1 MCSQWLVLNSAI
13 NSAQAESVLLKLV
26 SSNLSA
32 PTFMLDTKYS
42 QYIQHRIDQK
52 TKPLGALGLLENVA
66 HQLALIQSQGK
77 EAAVEHIE
85 LNKPSIIIFAGDH
98 GIADEGVSIA
108 PSAVTQQMVL
118 NFLQGGAAINCFCTV
133 NDIDITVVD
142 TGILLPVETDNP
154 MLISQRLGTRTANFA
169 NEAAMSS
176 ETVEQGIELGQL
188 LINKTISSGSNL
200 IMFGEMGIGNT
211 SSASAILS
219 ALANRSA
226 TECVGLGTG
235 INSEQLERK
244 KAVVEQ
250 GVARCK
256 GLELKEVKEL
266 KDIKEVLAQVGGYE
280 IVQMVGGFL
289 GAYQTKTPVL
299 VDGFIV
305 SVAAYVATLIEPNC
319 RDYMI
324 FAHRSEE
331 SGHQIVLE
339 LLAAEPLLDLGLRL
353 GEGTGAALAMPI
365 IRAAAEF
372 YNNMASFESAGVTV

>member
-1 MCSQWLVLNSAI
+1 
-13 NSAQAESVLLKLV
+13 
-26 SSNLSA
+26 
-32 PTFMLDTKYS
+32 MLDTQYS

-52 TKPLGALGLLENVA
+52 TKPLGALGLLEKVA

-85 LNKPSIIIFAGDH
+85 LNKPRIIIFAGDH

-118 NFLQGGAAINCFCTV
+118 NFLSGGAAINCFCAV
-133 NDIDITVVD
+133 NNVEITVVD
-142 TGILLPVETDNP
+142 TGILLPVESDSD
-154 MLISQRLGTRTANFA
+154 MLISQRLGTRTNNFA
-169 NEAAMSS
+169 NEAAMSL
-176 ETVEQGIELGQL
+176 ETVERGIELGTEL
-188 LINKTISSGSNL
+188 VSRTISNGTNI

-219 ALANRSA
+219 ALANRTA
-226 TECVGLGTG
+226 DECVGLGTG
-235 INSEQLERK
+235 INNEQLARK
-244 KAVVEQ
+244 VAVVKQ
-250 GVARCK
+250 GVARCINP
-256 GLELKEVKEL
+256 
-266 KDIKEVLAQVGGYE
+266 DAKEVLSQVGGYE

-289 GAYQTKTPVL
+289 GAYENRTPVL

-305 SVAAYVATLIEPNC
+305 SVAAYVATLIEPSC

-331 SGHQIVLE
+331 SGHKI
-339 LLAAEPLLDLGLRL
+339 LLDLLDAEPLLDLGLRL

-372 YNNMASFESAGVTV
+372 YNNMASFASAGVTV

>member
-1 MCSQWLVLNSAI
+1 
-13 NSAQAESVLLKLV
+13 
-26 SSNLSA
+26 
-32 PTFMLDTKYS
+32 MLDTKYS
-42 QYIQHRIDQK
+42 PFIQHRIDQK
-52 TKPLGALGLLENVA
+52 TKPIGALGLLEKVA
-66 HQLALIQSQGK
+66 HQLALIQSQGQ
-77 EAAVEHIE
+77 ESAVEHIE

-118 NFLQGGAAINCFCTV
+118 NFLNGGAAINCFCAV
-133 NDIDITVVD
+133 NDIDIKVVD
-142 TGILLPVETDNP
+142 TGILLPVESDSP
-154 MLISQRLGTRTANFA
+154 MLISQRLGTRTNNFA
-169 NEAAMSS
+169 NEAAMSL
-176 ETVEQGIELGQL
+176 EAVERGIELGAQL
-188 LINKTISSGSNL
+188 VSKTISNGSNV

-219 ALANRSA
+219 ALTNRTA
-226 TECVGLGTG
+226 VECVGLGTG
-235 INSEQLERK
+235 INNQQLTRK
-244 KAVVEQ
+244 VAVVEQ

-256 GLELKEVKEL
+256 GLDPKS
-266 KDIKEVLAQVGGYE
+266 ILAQVGGYE
-280 IVQMVGGFL
+280 IVQMVGAFL
-289 GAYQTKTPVL
+289 GAYQNRIPVL

-331 SGHQIVLE
+331 SGHKILLE
-339 LLAAEPLLDLGLRL
+339 LLDAEPLLDLGLRL

>member
-1 MCSQWLVLNSAI
+1 
-13 NSAQAESVLLKLV
+13 
-26 SSNLSA
+26 
-32 PTFMLDTKYS
+32 MLDTQYS

-52 TKPLGALGLLENVA
+52 TKPLGALGLLEKVA

-118 NFLQGGAAINCFCTV
+118 NFLSGGAAINCFCAV
-133 NDIDITVVD
+133 NNIDITVVD
-142 TGILLPVETDNP
+142 TGILLPVESDSD
-154 MLISQRLGTRTANFA
+154 MLISQRLGTRTNNFA
-169 NEAAMSS
+169 NEAAMSL
-176 ETVEQGIELGQL
+176 ETVERGIELGTEL
-188 LINKTISSGSNL
+188 VSRSISNGTNI

-219 ALANRSA
+219 ALSNRA
-226 TECVGLGTG
+226 AAECVGLGTG
-235 INSEQLERK
+235 INNEQLTRK
-244 KAVVEQ
+244 VAVVEQ

-256 GLELKEVKEL
+256 GLELKEVKKL
-266 KDIKEVLAQVGGYE
+266 TDLKEVLAQVGGYE

-289 GAYQTKTPVL
+289 SAYQNRIPIL

-331 SGHQIVLE
+331 SGHKILLE
-339 LLAAEPLLDLGLRL
+339 LLDAEPLLDLGLRL

>member
-1 MCSQWLVLNSAI
+1 
-13 NSAQAESVLLKLV
+13 
-26 SSNLSA
+26 
-32 PTFMLDTKYS
+32 MLDTQYS
-42 QYIQHRIDQK
+42 QFIQHRIDQK
-52 TKPLGALGLLENVA
+52 TKPLGALGLLEKVA

-118 NFLQGGAAINCFCTV
+118 NFLSGGAAINCFCAV
-133 NDIDITVVD
+133 NNIDITVVD
-142 TGILLPVETDNP
+142 TGILLPVESDSD
-154 MLISQRLGTRTANFA
+154 MLISQRLGMRTNNFA
-169 NEAAMSS
+169 NEAAMSL
-176 ETVEQGIELGQL
+176 ETVERGIELGTEL
-188 LINKTISSGSNL
+188 VSRTISNGTNI

-219 ALANRSA
+219 ALSNRA
-226 TECVGLGTG
+226 AAECVGLGTG
-235 INSEQLERK
+235 INNEQLARK
-244 KAVVEQ
+244 VAVVEQ

-256 GLELKEVKEL
+256 GLELKELTDLTDLTDVKGL

-289 GAYQTKTPVL
+289 GAYQNRTPIL

-305 SVAAYVATLIEPNC
+305 SVAAYVATLIEPSC

-331 SGHQIVLE
+331 SGHKILLE
-339 LLAAEPLLDLGLRL
+339 LLDAEPLLDLGLRL

>member
-1 MCSQWLVLNSAI
+1 
-13 NSAQAESVLLKLV
+13 
-26 SSNLSA
+26 
-32 PTFMLDTKYS
+32 MLDTQYS

-52 TKPLGALGLLENVA
+52 TKPLGALGLLEKVA

-118 NFLQGGAAINCFCTV
+118 NFLSGGAAINCFCAV
-133 NDIDITVVD
+133 NNIDITVVD
-142 TGILLPVETDNP
+142 TGILLPVESDSD
-154 MLISQRLGTRTANFA
+154 MLISQRLGTRTNNFA
-169 NEAAMSS
+169 NEAAMSL
-176 ETVEQGIELGQL
+176 ETVERGIELGTEL
-188 LINKTISSGSNL
+188 VSRTISNGTNI

-219 ALANRSA
+219 ALSNRSA
-226 TECVGLGTG
+226 DECVGLGTG
-235 INSEQLERK
+235 INNEQLARK
-244 KAVVEQ
+244 VAVVEQ

-256 GLELKEVKEL
+256 GLEFKEVKEL
-266 KDIKEVLAQVGGYE
+266 TDLKYIKEVLAQVGGYE

-289 GAYQTKTPVL
+289 GAYQNRTPIL

-331 SGHQIVLE
+331 SGHKILLE
-339 LLAAEPLLDLGLRL
+339 LLDAEPLLDLGLRL

>member
-1 MCSQWLVLNSAI
+1 
-13 NSAQAESVLLKLV
+13 
-26 SSNLSA
+26 
-32 PTFMLDTKYS
+32 MLDTQYS

-52 TKPLGALGLLENVA
+52 TKPLGALGLLEKVA

-85 LNKPSIIIFAGDH
+85 LNKPRIIIFAGDH

-108 PSAVTQQMVL
+108 PSAVTQQMVF
-118 NFLQGGAAINCFCTV
+118 NFLSGGAAINCFCAV
-133 NDIDITVVD
+133 NNIDITVVD
-142 TGILLPVETDNP
+142 TGILLPVESDSD
-154 MLISQRLGTRTANFA
+154 MLISQRLGTRTNNFA
-169 NEAAMSS
+169 NEAAMSL
-176 ETVEQGIELGQL
+176 ETVERGIELGTEL
-188 LINKTISSGSNL
+188 VSRTISNGTNI

-219 ALANRSA
+219 ALANRA
-226 TECVGLGTG
+226 AAECVGLGTG
-235 INSEQLERK
+235 INNEQLARK
-244 KAVVEQ
+244 VAVVEQ

-256 GLELKEVKEL
+256 GLELKELKELTDL

-280 IVQMVGGFL
+280 IVQMVGSFL
-289 GAYQTKTPVL
+289 GAYQNRTPIL

-331 SGHQIVLE
+331 SGHKILLE
-339 LLAAEPLLDLGLRL
+339 LLDAEPLLDLGLRL

>member
-1 MCSQWLVLNSAI
+1 
-13 NSAQAESVLLKLV
+13 
-26 SSNLSA
+26 
-32 PTFMLDTKYS
+32 MLDTQYS

-52 TKPLGALGLLENVA
+52 TKPLGALGLLEKVA

-118 NFLQGGAAINCFCTV
+118 NFLSGGAAINCFCAV
-133 NDIDITVVD
+133 NNIDITVVD
-142 TGILLPVETDNP
+142 TGILLPVESDSD
-154 MLISQRLGTRTANFA
+154 MLISQRLGTRTNNFA
-169 NEAAMSS
+169 NEAAMSL
-176 ETVEQGIELGQL
+176 ETVERGIELGTEL
-188 LINKTISSGSNL
+188 VSRTISNGTNI

-219 ALANRSA
+219 ALSNRA
-226 TECVGLGTG
+226 AAECVGLGTG
-235 INSEQLERK
+235 INNEQLARK
-244 KAVVEQ
+244 VAVVEQ

-256 GLELKEVKEL
+256 GLEFKEVKELTELTDIKGL

-289 GAYQTKTPVL
+289 GAYQNRTPIL

-331 SGHQIVLE
+331 SGHKILLE
-339 LLAAEPLLDLGLRL
+339 LLDAEPLLDLGLRL

>member
-1 MCSQWLVLNSAI
+1 
-13 NSAQAESVLLKLV
+13 
-26 SSNLSA
+26 
-32 PTFMLDTKYS
+32 MLDTQYS

-52 TKPLGALGLLENVA
+52 TKPLGALGLLEKVA

-118 NFLQGGAAINCFCTV
+118 NFLSGGAAINCFCAV
-133 NDIDITVVD
+133 NNIDIAVVD
-142 TGILLPVETDNP
+142 TGILLPVESDSD
-154 MLISQRLGTRTANFA
+154 MLISQRLGTRTNNFA
-169 NEAAMSS
+169 NEAAMSL
-176 ETVEQGIELGQL
+176 ETVERGIELGTEL
-188 LINKTISSGSNL
+188 VSRTISNGTNI

-219 ALANRSA
+219 ALANRTA
-226 TECVGLGTG
+226 VECVGLGTG
-235 INSEQLERK
+235 INNEQLARK
-244 KAVVEQ
+244 VAVVEQ

-256 GLELKEVKEL
+256 VIDAKEV

-289 GAYQTKTPVL
+289 GAYQNRTPIL

-331 SGHQIVLE
+331 SGHKILLE
-339 LLAAEPLLDLGLRL
+339 LLDAEPLLDLGLRL

>member
-1 MCSQWLVLNSAI
+1 
-13 NSAQAESVLLKLV
+13 
-26 SSNLSA
+26 
-32 PTFMLDTKYS
+32 MLDTQYS

-52 TKPLGALGLLENVA
+52 TKPLGALGLLEKVA

-77 EAAVEHIE
+77 QAAVEHIE

-118 NFLQGGAAINCFCTV
+118 NFLSGGAAINCFCAV
-133 NDIDITVVD
+133 NNIDITVVD
-142 TGILLPVETDNP
+142 TGILLPVESDSD
-154 MLISQRLGTRTANFA
+154 MLISQRLGMRTKNFA
-169 NEAAMSS
+169 NEAAMNL
-176 ETVEQGIELGQL
+176 ETVERGIELGAEL
-188 LINKTISSGSNL
+188 VSRTISNGTNI

-226 TECVGLGTG
+226 DECVGLGTG
-235 INSEQLERK
+235 INNEQLIRK
-244 KAVVEQ
+244 VAVVEQ

-256 GLELKEVKEL
+256 GLDTTEVK
-266 KDIKEVLAQVGGYE
+266 DINEVLAQVGGYE

-289 GAYQTKTPVL
+289 GAYQNRTPVL

-331 SGHQIVLE
+331 SGHKILLE
-339 LLAAEPLLDLGLRL
+339 LLDAEPLLDLGLRL

>member
-1 MCSQWLVLNSAI
+1 
-13 NSAQAESVLLKLV
+13 
-26 SSNLSA
+26 
-32 PTFMLDTKYS
+32 MLDTQYS
-42 QYIQHRIDQK
+42 PSIQHRIDQK
-52 TKPLGALGLLENVA
+52 TKPVGALGLLEKVA

-98 GIADEGVSIA
+98 GVADEGVSIA

-118 NFLQGGAAINCFCTV
+118 NFLSGGAAINCFCAV
-133 NDIDITVVD
+133 NNVDITVVD
-142 TGILLPVETDNP
+142 TGILLPVESDSD
-154 MLISQRLGTRTANFA
+154 MLISQRLGTRTNNFA
-169 NEAAMSS
+169 NEAAMSL
-176 ETVEQGIELGQL
+176 ETVERGIELGTEL
-188 LINKTISSGSNL
+188 VSRTISNGTNI

-219 ALANRSA
+219 ALANRTA
-226 TECVGLGTG
+226 VECVGLGTG
-235 INSEQLERK
+235 INNEQLARK
-244 KAVVEQ
+244 VAVVEQ

-256 GLELKEVKEL
+256 GIDAKEV

-289 GAYQTKTPVL
+289 GAYQNRTPVL

-331 SGHQIVLE
+331 SGHKILLE
-339 LLAAEPLLDLGLRL
+339 LLDAEPLLDLGLRL

>member
-1 MCSQWLVLNSAI
+1 
-13 NSAQAESVLLKLV
+13 
-26 SSNLSA
+26 
-32 PTFMLDTKYS
+32 MLDTKYS

-52 TKPLGALGLLENVA
+52 TKPLGALGLLEKVA

-85 LNKPSIIIFAGDH
+85 LNKPRIIIFAGDH
-98 GIADEGVSIA
+98 GVADEGVSIA

-118 NFLQGGAAINCFCTV
+118 NFLNGGAAINCFCAV
-133 NDIDITVVD
+133 NHIDITVVD
-142 TGILLPVETDNP
+142 TGILLPIESDNP
-154 MLISQRLGTRTANFA
+154 MLISQRLGTRTNNFA
-169 NEAAMSS
+169 NEAAMSL
-176 ETVEQGIELGQL
+176 ETVERGIELGGDL
-188 LINKTISSGSNL
+188 VSRTISNGTNI

-219 ALANRSA
+219 ALAKRTA
-226 TECVGLGTG
+226 AECVGLGTG
-235 INSEQLERK
+235 INNEQLAHK
-244 KAVVEQ
+244 VASVEQ

-256 GLELKEVKEL
+256 GLDPKS
-266 KDIKEVLAQVGGYE
+266 ILAQVGGYE
-280 IVQMVGGFL
+280 IVQMVGAFL
-289 GAYQTKTPVL
+289 GAYHNRTPVL

-331 SGHQIVLE
+331 SGHKILLE
-339 LLAAEPLLDLGLRL
+339 LLDAEPLLDLGLRL

-372 YNNMASFESAGVTV
+372 YNSMASFESAGVTV

>member
-1 MCSQWLVLNSAI
+1 
-13 NSAQAESVLLKLV
+13 
-26 SSNLSA
+26 
-32 PTFMLDTKYS
+32 MLDTQYS
-42 QYIQHRIDQK
+42 QSIQHRIDQK
-52 TKPLGALGLLENVA
+52 TKPLGALGLLEKVA

-77 EAAVEHIE
+77 ETAVKHIE

-98 GIADEGVSIA
+98 GVADEGVSIA

-118 NFLQGGAAINCFCTV
+118 NFLSGGAAINCFCAV
-133 NDIDITVVD
+133 NNVDITVVD
-142 TGILLPVETDNP
+142 TGILLPVESDSD
-154 MLISQRLGTRTANFA
+154 MLISQRLGTRTNNFA
-169 NEAAMSS
+169 NEAAMSL
-176 ETVEQGIELGQL
+176 ETVERGIELGTEL
-188 LINKTISSGSNL
+188 VSRTISNGTNI

-219 ALANRSA
+219 ALANRTA
-226 TECVGLGTG
+226 VECVGLGTG
-235 INSEQLERK
+235 INNEQLARK
-244 KAVVEQ
+244 VAVVEQ

-256 GLELKEVKEL
+256 GIDAKEV

-280 IVQMVGGFL
+280 IVQMVGAFL
-289 GAYQTKTPVL
+289 GAYQNKTPVL

-331 SGHQIVLE
+331 SGHKILLE
-339 LLAAEPLLDLGLRL
+339 LLDAEPLLDLGLRL

>member
-1 MCSQWLVLNSAI
+1 
-13 NSAQAESVLLKLV
+13 
-26 SSNLSA
+26 
-32 PTFMLDTKYS
+32 MLDTKYS

-52 TKPLGALGLLENVA
+52 TKPLGALGLLEKVA

-85 LNKPSIIIFAGDH
+85 LNKPRIIIFAGDH
-98 GIADEGVSIA
+98 GVADEGVSIA

-118 NFLQGGAAINCFCTV
+118 NFLNGGAAINCFCAV
-133 NDIDITVVD
+133 NHIDITVVD
-142 TGILLPVETDNP
+142 TGILLPIESDSP
-154 MLISQRLGTRTANFA
+154 MLISQRLGTRTNNFA
-169 NEAAMSS
+169 NEAAISI
-176 ETVEQGIELGQL
+176 ETVERGIELGVEL
-188 LINKTISSGSNL
+188 VSRTISNGTNI

-219 ALANRSA
+219 ALANRTA
-226 TECVGLGTG
+226 VECVGLGTG
-235 INSEQLERK
+235 INNEQFARK
-244 KAVVEQ
+244 VAVVEQ
-250 GVARCK
+250 GVARCA
-256 GLELKEVKEL
+256 GLDPKS
-266 KDIKEVLAQVGGYE
+266 ILAQVGGYE
-280 IVQMVGGFL
+280 IVQMVGAFL
-289 GAYQTKTPVL
+289 GAYQNRTPVL

-305 SVAAYVATLIEPNC
+305 SAAAYVATLIEPNC

-331 SGHQIVLE
+331 SGHKILLE
-339 LLAAEPLLDLGLRL
+339 LLDAEPLLDLGLRL

>member
-1 MCSQWLVLNSAI
+1 
-13 NSAQAESVLLKLV
+13 
-26 SSNLSA
+26 
-32 PTFMLDTKYS
+32 MLDTQYS

-52 TKPLGALGLLENVA
+52 TKPLGALGLLEKVA

-77 EAAVEHIE
+77 DAAVEHIE

-118 NFLQGGAAINCFCTV
+118 NFLSGGAAINCFCAV
-133 NDIDITVVD
+133 NNVDITVVD
-142 TGILLPVETDNP
+142 TGILLPVESDSD
-154 MLISQRLGTRTANFA
+154 MLISQRLGTRTNNFA
-169 NEAAMSS
+169 NEAAMSL
-176 ETVEQGIELGQL
+176 ETVERGIELGTEL
-188 LINKTISSGSNL
+188 VSRTISNGTNI

-219 ALANRSA
+219 VLANRTA
-226 TECVGLGTG
+226 VECVGLGTG
-235 INSEQLERK
+235 INNEQLARK
-244 KAVVEQ
+244 VAVVEQ

-256 GLELKEVKEL
+256 GLDLKEVKGT
-266 KDIKEVLAQVGGYE
+266 KKVLAQVGGYE

-289 GAYQTKTPVL
+289 GAYQNRTPIL

-331 SGHQIVLE
+331 SGHKILLE
-339 LLAAEPLLDLGLRL
+339 LLDAEPLLDLGLRL

>member
-1 MCSQWLVLNSAI
+1 
-13 NSAQAESVLLKLV
+13 
-26 SSNLSA
+26 
-32 PTFMLDTKYS
+32 MLDTQYS

-52 TKPLGALGLLENVA
+52 TKPLGALGLLEKVA
-66 HQLALIQSQGK
+66 HQLALIQSQGQ
-77 EAAVEHIE
+77 ESAVEHIE

-118 NFLQGGAAINCFCTV
+118 NFLSGGAAINCFCAV
-133 NDIDITVVD
+133 NNIDITVVD
-142 TGILLPVETDNP
+142 TGILLPVESESP
-154 MLISQRLGTRTANFA
+154 MLISQRLGTRTNNFA
-169 NEAAMSS
+169 NEAAMSL
-176 ETVEQGIELGQL
+176 ETVERGIELGAQL
-188 LINKTISSGSNL
+188 VSKTILNGSNI

-226 TECVGLGTG
+226 VECVGLGTG
-235 INSEQLERK
+235 INNEQLARK
-244 KAVVEQ
+244 VAVVEQ

-256 GLELKEVKEL
+256 GLGLTEVKEL
-266 KDIKEVLAQVGGYE
+266 TDLKDTKEVLAQVGGYE

-289 GAYQTKTPVL
+289 GAYQNRTPVL

-305 SVAAYVATLIEPNC
+305 SAAAYVATLIEPNC

-331 SGHQIVLE
+331 SGHKILLE
-339 LLAAEPLLDLGLRL
+339 LLDAEPLLDLGLRL

-365 IRAAAEF
+365 IRAAVEF

>member
-1 MCSQWLVLNSAI
+1 
-13 NSAQAESVLLKLV
+13 
-26 SSNLSA
+26 
-32 PTFMLDTKYS
+32 MLDTQYS

-52 TKPLGALGLLENVA
+52 TKPLGALGLLEKVA

-77 EAAVEHIE
+77 ETAVEHIE
-85 LNKPSIIIFAGDH
+85 LNKPRIIIFSGDH

-118 NFLQGGAAINCFCTV
+118 NFLSGGAAINCFCAV
-133 NDIDITVVD
+133 NNVEITVVD
-142 TGILLPVETDNP
+142 TGILLPVESDSD
-154 MLISQRLGTRTANFA
+154 MLISQRLGTRTNNFA
-169 NEAAMSS
+169 NEAAMSL
-176 ETVEQGIELGQL
+176 ETVERGIELGTEL
-188 LINKTISSGSNL
+188 VSRTISNGTNI

-219 ALANRSA
+219 ALANRTA
-226 TECVGLGTG
+226 DECVGLGTG
-235 INSEQLERK
+235 INNEQLARK
-244 KAVVEQ
+244 VAVVKQ
-250 GVARCK
+250 GVARCINP
-256 GLELKEVKEL
+256 
-266 KDIKEVLAQVGGYE
+266 DAKEVLSQVGGYE

-289 GAYQTKTPVL
+289 GAYENRTPVL

-305 SVAAYVATLIEPNC
+305 SVAAYVATLIEPSC

-331 SGHQIVLE
+331 SGHKILLE
-339 LLAAEPLLDLGLRL
+339 LLDAEPLLDLGLRL

-372 YNNMASFESAGVTV
+372 YNNMASFASAGVTV

>member
-1 MCSQWLVLNSAI
+1 
-13 NSAQAESVLLKLV
+13 
-26 SSNLSA
+26 
-32 PTFMLDTKYS
+32 MLDTQYS

-52 TKPLGALGLLENVA
+52 TKPLGALGLLEKVA

-118 NFLQGGAAINCFCTV
+118 NFLSGGAAINCFCAV
-133 NDIDITVVD
+133 NNIDITVVD
-142 TGILLPVETDNP
+142 TGILLPVESDSD
-154 MLISQRLGTRTANFA
+154 MLFSQRLGTRTNNFA
-169 NEAAMSS
+169 NEAAMSL
-176 ETVEQGIELGQL
+176 ETVERGIELGTEL
-188 LINKTISSGSNL
+188 VSRTISNGTNI

-219 ALANRSA
+219 ALANRA
-226 TECVGLGTG
+226 AAECVGLGTG
-235 INSEQLERK
+235 INNEQLARK
-244 KAVVEQ
+244 VAVVEQ

-256 GLELKEVKEL
+256 GLELKEL
-266 KDIKEVLAQVGGYE
+266 TDLKEVLAQVGGYE

-289 GAYQTKTPVL
+289 GAYQNRTPIL

-305 SVAAYVATLIEPNC
+305 SVAAYVATLIEPSC

-331 SGHQIVLE
+331 SGHKILLE
-339 LLAAEPLLDLGLRL
+339 LLDAEPLLDLGLRL

>member
-1 MCSQWLVLNSAI
+1 MLN
-13 NSAQAESVLLKLV
+13 
-26 SSNLSA
+26 
-32 PTFMLDTKYS
+32 TKYS
-42 QYIQHRIDQK
+42 QFIQHRIDQK
-52 TKPLGALGLLENVA
+52 TKPLGALGLLEKVA
-66 HQLALIQSQGK
+66 HQLALIQSQGQ
-77 EAAVEHIE
+77 ESAVEHIE

-118 NFLQGGAAINCFCTV
+118 NFLSGGAAINCFCAV
-133 NDIDITVVD
+133 NNIDITVVD
-142 TGILLPVETDNP
+142 TGILLPVESESP
-154 MLISQRLGTRTANFA
+154 MLISQRLGTRTNNFA
-169 NEAAMSS
+169 NEAAMSI
-176 ETVEQGIELGQL
+176 ETVERGIELGAQL
-188 LINKTISSGSNL
+188 VSKTILNGSNI

-226 TECVGLGTG
+226 VECVGLGTG
-235 INSEQLERK
+235 INNEQLARK
-244 KAVVEQ
+244 VAVIEQ

-256 GLELKEVKEL
+256 GLGLTEVKEL
-266 KDIKEVLAQVGGYE
+266 TDLKDTKEVLAQVGGYE

-289 GAYQTKTPVL
+289 GAYQNRTPVL

-305 SVAAYVATLIEPNC
+305 SAAAYVATLIEPNC

-331 SGHQIVLE
+331 SGHKILLE
-339 LLAAEPLLDLGLRL
+339 LLDAEPLLDLGLRL

-365 IRAAAEF
+365 IRAAVEF

>member
-1 MCSQWLVLNSAI
+1 
-13 NSAQAESVLLKLV
+13 
-26 SSNLSA
+26 
-32 PTFMLDTKYS
+32 MLDTQYS
-42 QYIQHRIDQK
+42 QFIHHRIDQK
-52 TKPLGALGLLENVA
+52 TKPLGALGLLEKVA

-118 NFLQGGAAINCFCTV
+118 NFLSGGAAINCFCSV
-133 NDIDITVVD
+133 NNVDITVVD
-142 TGILLPVETDNP
+142 TGILLPVESDSD
-154 MLISQRLGTRTANFA
+154 MLISQRLGPRTNNFA
-169 NEAAMSS
+169 NEAAMSL
-176 ETVEQGIELGQL
+176 ETVERGIELGTEL
-188 LINKTISSGSNL
+188 VSRTISNGTNI
-200 IMFGEMGIGNT
+200 IMCGEMGIGNT

-219 ALANRSA
+219 ALANRTA
-226 TECVGLGTG
+226 VECVGLGTG
-235 INSEQLERK
+235 INNEQLARK
-244 KAVVEQ
+244 VAVVEQ

-256 GLELKEVKEL
+256 GIDAKEV

-289 GAYQTKTPVL
+289 GAYQNRTPVL

-331 SGHQIVLE
+331 SGHKILLE
-339 LLAAEPLLDLGLRL
+339 LLDAEPLLDLGLRL

>member
-1 MCSQWLVLNSAI
+1 
-13 NSAQAESVLLKLV
+13 
-26 SSNLSA
+26 
-32 PTFMLDTKYS
+32 MLDTQYS

-52 TKPLGALGLLENVA
+52 TKPLGALGLLEKVA

-118 NFLQGGAAINCFCTV
+118 NFLSDGAAINCFCAV
-133 NDIDITVVD
+133 NNIDITVVD
-142 TGILLPVETDNP
+142 TGILLPVESDSD
-154 MLISQRLGTRTANFA
+154 MLISQRLGTRTNNFA
-169 NEAAMSS
+169 NEAAMSL
-176 ETVEQGIELGQL
+176 ETVERGIELGTDL
-188 LINKTISSGSNL
+188 VSKTISNGTNI

-219 ALANRSA
+219 ALANRA
-226 TECVGLGTG
+226 AAECVGLGTG
-235 INSEQLERK
+235 INNEQLARK
-244 KAVVEQ
+244 VAVVEQ

-256 GLELKEVKEL
+256 GLDANEV

-280 IVQMVGGFL
+280 IVQMVGAFL
-289 GAYQTKTPVL
+289 GAYQNKTPVL

-305 SVAAYVATLIEPNC
+305 SVAAYVATLIEPSC

-331 SGHQIVLE
+331 SGHKI
-339 LLAAEPLLDLGLRL
+339 LLDLLDAEPLLDLGLRL

>member
-1 MCSQWLVLNSAI
+1 
-13 NSAQAESVLLKLV
+13 
-26 SSNLSA
+26 
-32 PTFMLDTKYS
+32 MLDIQYS
-42 QYIQHRIDQK
+42 PYIQHRIDQK
-52 TKPLGALGLLENVA
+52 TKPLGALGLLEKVA

-85 LNKPSIIIFAGDH
+85 LNKPRIIIFAGDH

-108 PSAVTQQMVL
+108 PSAVTQQMVW
-118 NFLQGGAAINCFCTV
+118 NFLSGGAAINCFCAV

-142 TGILLPVETDNP
+142 TGILLPVESDSD
-154 MLISQRLGTRTANFA
+154 MLICQRLGTRTNNFA
-169 NEAAMSS
+169 NEAAMSL
-176 ETVEQGIELGQL
+176 ETVERGIGLGKELVSR
-188 LINKTISSGSNL
+188 TISNGTN
-200 IMFGEMGIGNT
+200 IVMFGEMGIGNT

-219 ALANRSA
+219 ALGNRA
-226 TECVGLGTG
+226 AVECVGLGTG
-235 INSEQLERK
+235 INNNQLARK
-244 KAVVEQ
+244 VFVVEQ
-250 GVARCK
+250 GVSRCK
-256 GLELKEVKEL
+256 GL
-266 KDIKEVLAQVGGYE
+266 DAKEVLAQVGGFE

-289 GAYQTKTPVL
+289 GAYQNRTPVL

-305 SVAAYVATLIEPNC
+305 SVAAYAATLIEPNC

-331 SGHQIVLE
+331 SGHRILLE
-339 LLAAEPLLDLGLRL
+339 LLDAEPLLDLGLRL

>member
-1 MCSQWLVLNSAI
+1 
-13 NSAQAESVLLKLV
+13 
-26 SSNLSA
+26 
-32 PTFMLDTKYS
+32 MLDTQYS
-42 QYIQHRIDQK
+42 LSIQHRIDQK
-52 TKPLGALGLLENVA
+52 TKPLGALGLLEKVA

-77 EAAVEHIE
+77 DAAVEHIE

-118 NFLQGGAAINCFCTV
+118 NFLSGGAAINCFCAV
-133 NDIDITVVD
+133 NNVDITVVD
-142 TGILLPVETDNP
+142 TGILLPVESDSD
-154 MLISQRLGTRTANFA
+154 MLISQRLGTRTNNFA
-169 NEAAMSS
+169 NEAAMSL
-176 ETVEQGIELGQL
+176 ETVERGIELGTEL
-188 LINKTISSGSNL
+188 VSRTISNGTNI

-219 ALANRSA
+219 ALANRTA
-226 TECVGLGTG
+226 VECVGLGTG
-235 INSEQLERK
+235 INNEQLARK
-244 KAVVEQ
+244 VAVVEQ

-256 GLELKEVKEL
+256 GLDLKEVKDT
-266 KDIKEVLAQVGGYE
+266 KKVLAQVGGYE

-289 GAYQTKTPVL
+289 GAYQNRTPIL

-331 SGHQIVLE
+331 SGHKILLE
-339 LLAAEPLLDLGLRL
+339 LLDAEPLLDLGLRL

>member
-1 MCSQWLVLNSAI
+1 
-13 NSAQAESVLLKLV
+13 
-26 SSNLSA
+26 
-32 PTFMLDTKYS
+32 MLDTQYS

-52 TKPLGALGLLENVA
+52 TKPLGALGLLEKVA

-77 EAAVEHIE
+77 ESAVQHIE

-118 NFLQGGAAINCFCTV
+118 NFLNGGAAINCFCAV
-133 NDIDITVVD
+133 NNIDITVVD
-142 TGILLPVETDNP
+142 TGILLPIESDNP
-154 MLISQRLGTRTANFA
+154 MLISQRLGTRTNNFA
-169 NEAAMSS
+169 NEAAMSL
-176 ETVEQGIELGQL
+176 ETVERGIELGSEL
-188 LINKTISSGSNL
+188 VSRTISDGTNI

-219 ALANRSA
+219 ALTNRTA
-226 TECVGLGTG
+226 VECVGLGTG
-235 INSEQLERK
+235 INNEQLARK
-244 KAVVEQ
+244 VAVVEQ
-250 GVARCK
+250 GVARCN
-256 GLELKEVKEL
+256 GLGL
-266 KDIKEVLAQVGGYE
+266 KDAKEVLRQVGGYE

-289 GAYQTKTPVL
+289 GAYHNRTPVL

-319 RDYMI
+319 RHYMI

-331 SGHQIVLE
+331 SGHKTLLE
-339 LLAAEPLLDLGLRL
+339 LLDAEPLLDLGLRL

>member
-1 MCSQWLVLNSAI
+1 
-13 NSAQAESVLLKLV
+13 
-26 SSNLSA
+26 
-32 PTFMLDTKYS
+32 MLDTQYS
-42 QYIQHRIDQK
+42 QSIQHRIDQK
-52 TKPLGALGLLENVA
+52 TKPLGALGLLEKVA

-118 NFLQGGAAINCFCTV
+118 NFLSGGAAINCFCAV
-133 NDIDITVVD
+133 NNVDITVVD
-142 TGILLPVETDNP
+142 TGILLPVESDSD
-154 MLISQRLGTRTANFA
+154 MLISQRLGPRTNNFA
-169 NEAAMSS
+169 NEAAMSLQ
-176 ETVEQGIELGQL
+176 TVERGIELGTEL
-188 LINKTISSGSNL
+188 VSRTISNGTNI

-219 ALANRSA
+219 ALANRTA
-226 TECVGLGTG
+226 VECVGLGTG
-235 INSEQLERK
+235 INNEQLARK
-244 KAVVEQ
+244 VAVVEQ

-256 GLELKEVKEL
+256 GIDAKEV

-280 IVQMVGGFL
+280 IVQMVGAFL
-289 GAYQTKTPVL
+289 GAYQNRTPVL

-305 SVAAYVATLIEPNC
+305 SVAAYVATLIEPSC

-331 SGHQIVLE
+331 SGHKILLE
-339 LLAAEPLLDLGLRL
+339 LLDAEPLLDLGLRL

>member
-1 MCSQWLVLNSAI
+1 
-13 NSAQAESVLLKLV
+13 
-26 SSNLSA
+26 
-32 PTFMLDTKYS
+32 MLDTQYS

-52 TKPLGALGLLENVA
+52 TKPLGALGLLEKVA

-118 NFLQGGAAINCFCTV
+118 NFLSDGAAINCFCAV
-133 NDIDITVVD
+133 NNIDITVVD
-142 TGILLPVETDNP
+142 TGILLPVESDSD
-154 MLISQRLGTRTANFA
+154 MLISQRLGTRTNNFA
-169 NEAAMSS
+169 NEAAMSL
-176 ETVEQGIELGQL
+176 ETVERGIELGTDL
-188 LINKTISSGSNL
+188 VSKTISNGTNI

-219 ALANRSA
+219 ALANRA
-226 TECVGLGTG
+226 AAECVGLGTG
-235 INSEQLERK
+235 INNEQLALK
-244 KAVVEQ
+244 VAVVEQ

-256 GLELKEVKEL
+256 GLDANEV

-289 GAYQTKTPVL
+289 GAYQNRTPIL

-331 SGHQIVLE
+331 SGHKILLE
-339 LLAAEPLLDLGLRL
+339 LLDAEPLLDLGLRL

-365 IRAAAEF
+365 IRTAAEF

>member
-1 MCSQWLVLNSAI
+1 
-13 NSAQAESVLLKLV
+13 
-26 SSNLSA
+26 
-32 PTFMLDTKYS
+32 MLDTQYS

-52 TKPLGALGLLENVA
+52 TKPLGALGLLEKVA

-118 NFLQGGAAINCFCTV
+118 NFLSGSAAINCFCAV
-133 NDIDITVVD
+133 NNIDITVVD
-142 TGILLPVETDNP
+142 TGILLPVESDSD
-154 MLISQRLGTRTANFA
+154 MLISQRLGTRTNNFA
-169 NEAAMSS
+169 NEAAMSL
-176 ETVEQGIELGQL
+176 ETVERGIELGTKL
-188 LINKTISSGSNL
+188 VSRTISNGTNI

-219 ALANRSA
+219 ALSNRSA
-226 TECVGLGTG
+226 DECVGLGTG
-235 INSEQLERK
+235 INNEQLARK
-244 KAVVEQ
+244 VAVVEQ

-256 GLELKEVKEL
+256 GLEFKEVKEL
-266 KDIKEVLAQVGGYE
+266 TDLKYIKEVLAQVGGYE

-289 GAYQTKTPVL
+289 GAYQNRTPIL

-331 SGHQIVLE
+331 SGHKILLE
-339 LLAAEPLLDLGLRL
+339 LLDAEPLLDLGLRL

>member
-1 MCSQWLVLNSAI
+1 
-13 NSAQAESVLLKLV
+13 
-26 SSNLSA
+26 
-32 PTFMLDTKYS
+32 MLDTQYS
-42 QYIQHRIDQK
+42 LYIQHRIDQK
-52 TKPLGALGLLENVA
+52 TKPLGALGLLEKVA

-77 EAAVEHIE
+77 QAAVEYIE

-118 NFLQGGAAINCFCTV
+118 NFLNGGAAINCFCAV
-133 NDIDITVVD
+133 NNIDITVVD
-142 TGILLPVETDNP
+142 TGILLPVESDSD
-154 MLISQRLGTRTANFA
+154 MLFSQRLGTRTNNFA
-169 NEAAMSS
+169 NEAAMSL
-176 ETVEQGIELGQL
+176 ETVKRGIELGAEL
-188 LINKTISSGSNL
+188 VSRTISNGTNI

-219 ALANRSA
+219 ALANRTA
-226 TECVGLGTG
+226 AECVGLGTG
-235 INSEQLERK
+235 INNEQLARK
-244 KAVVEQ
+244 VAVVEQ

-256 GLELKEVKEL
+256 GLDAKEVKELTDL

-289 GAYQTKTPVL
+289 GAYQNQIPVL

-331 SGHQIVLE
+331 SGHKILLE
-339 LLAAEPLLDLGLRL
+339 LLDAEPLLDLGLRL
-353 GEGTGAALAMPI
+353 GEGTGAVLAMPI